1 MSVKFSIRPALPA
14 DLPEIFAIY
23 ARARD
28 FMKETGNPNQWSDK
42 WPPEDLVREDVRL
55 GRSFVCEAAGR
66 VEGVFMLQSG
76 LEPSYAVLEDGT
88 WQSDAPYHTIH
99 RIAAS
104 GRVHGVFSF
113 CIRWCHARCGYL
125 RIDTHADNKV
135 MQHLI
140 LKNGFRRAGIV
151 HLDDGTDRIAYDLL
165 PAEPDPTGGG
175 APWTR
180 TNTSGWP

>member
-28 FMKETGNPNQWSDK
+28 FMKETGNPNQWSDI

-55 GRSFVCEAAGR
+55 GCSFVCEAAGR

-165 PAEPDPTGGG
+165 PAEPDPT
-175 APWTR
+175 
-180 TNTSGWP
+180 

>member
-76 LEPSYAVLEDGT
+76 RHV
-88 WQSDAPYHTIH
+88 
-99 RIAAS
+99 
-104 GRVHGVFSF
+104 
-113 CIRWCHARCGYL
+113 
-125 RIDTHADNKV
+125 
-135 MQHLI
+135 
-140 LKNGFRRAGIV
+140 
-151 HLDDGTDRIAYDLL
+151 
-165 PAEPDPTGGG
+165 AE
-175 APWTR
+175 
-180 TNTSGWP
+180 